1 MWQSSSIERP
11 NSGEI
16 RNMAQTAAVKI
27 YTPTAPIW
35 CPGCGDFGVLASLKK
50 ALSDLQIK
58 SKDTVLVGGIGCSGS
73 IHNNMECYGIHSL
86 HGRLLPT
93 AIGVKLANPHLTVIA
108 AGGDGD
114 GYAIGAGHFLHT
126 LKKNPSIVY
135 IVMQNGTYGLTKGQ
149 PSPTAHVGY
158 EGNQDLPF
166 DAVLTAL
173 SIPSTTFIAR
183 GFSGNQ
189 SQLTDLMKKAIT
201 HANSNLG
208 MGFLE
213 ILSPCVTYNDTYK
226 EWREQ
231 VYDVSSDKSY
241 NSDNRLLAFS
251 KASELLAQGK
261 IPTGLIYSGKAKS
274 LESNSL
280 PKDQEAIACQ
290 DISLETNLPKYEELL
305 KDFR

>member
-1 MWQSSSIERP
+1 
-11 NSGEI
+11 
-16 RNMAQTAAVKI
+16 MAQTTMKV
-27 YTPTAPIW
+27 YTPTTPIW

-58 SKDTVLVGGIGCSGS
+58 SKDTVIVGGIGCSGS
-73 IHNNMECYGIHSL
+73 IHNNLECYGIHSL

-93 AIGVKLANPHLTVIA
+93 AVGVKLANPHLTVIA

-135 IVMQNGTYGLTKGQ
+135 VVMQNGTYGLTKGQ
-149 PSPTAHVGY
+149 PSPTAQVGY
-158 EGNQDLPF
+158 EGNLDLPF

-173 SIPSTTFIAR
+173 SIPSTTFVAR
-183 GFSGNQ
+183 AFSGNQ
-189 SQLTDLMKKAIT
+189 TQLIELLKKAIT
-201 HANSNLG
+201 HANSGQG

-213 ILSPCVTYNDTYK
+213 VLSPCVTYNDTYK

-231 VYDVSSDKSY
+231 VYDISLEKDY
-241 NSDNRLLAFS
+241 NPHNRPLAFS
-251 KASELLAQGK
+251 RASEIMNQGK
-261 IPTGLIYSGKAKS
+261 IPTGLVYSGKAKS
-274 LESNSL
+274 LEENTISRE
-280 PKDQEAIACQ
+280 QEPIALQ
-290 DISLETNLPKYEELL
+290 DISLETNLQKYEQIL